1 MGVFSNIVATH
12 DDGLRAIEQYY
23 NAGLIQEV
31 EPNLVY
37 SKDCQKRSLP
47 PNNGK
52 VVTFY
57 SYDPFPVSQEP
68 LKEGVTPD
76 GQTVNVRKFTA
87 TVKPYGNYIAWT
99 DELSRFGINWMH
111 KETSRR
117 LNQQALETIDAI
129 VADVMNGGLNVIYAD
144 ENGGVNT
151 SRSDI
156 AANTDVLTYTHLKK
170 AVRALEKN
178 GAKRFSDGFFH
189 AVVGPETKY
198 DLTEMSQWV
207 DIAKYQDKQKI
218 EKYELGCIAG
228 IKFYETTRSKI
239 FHPTQY
245 LYTDSG
251 TGVSNL
257 ALAAGMW
264 SVAKKTGYMSVART
278 TAYASGTTADYAH
291 FCRRMAGQKVR
302 IFDASATAYMDALID
317 KCEDDGTN
325 LVMTLRYVDTATDWT
340 YASGDKVYSQAGGA
354 SSTDVYSTIVYGM
367 DYCGIISLGGR
378 GENIRAIVKEPGS
391 SGAEDPLNQRGTIA
405 WKVDGFTACI
415 LQNAYG
421 VRIEHS
427 VSA

>member
-1 MGVFSNIVATH
+1 MGVFTNIVATH
-12 DDGLRAIEQYY
+12 DSGLAAIEQYY

-37 SKDCQKRSLP
+37 SKDCQKRALP

-52 VVTFY
+52 VTTFY
-57 SYDPFPVSQEP
+57 SYDPFPVSAEP

-87 TVKPYGNYIAWT
+87 TVKPYGNYVSWT

-117 LNQQALETIDAI
+117 LNQQALETIDSV
-129 VADVMNGGLNVIYAD
+129 VADVMNSGLNVIYAD
-144 ENGGVNT
+144 ADGATNS

-156 AANTDVLTYTHLKK
+156 VANTDVLTYTHLKK
-170 AVRALEKN
+170 AVRTLEKN
-178 GAKRFSDGFFH
+178 GAKRFADGFYH

-207 DIAKYQDKQKI
+207 DVAKYQDKSKI

-228 IKFYETTRSKI
+228 IKFFETPRSKV
-239 FHPTQY
+239 FKATQY

-257 ALAAGMW
+257 ALAAGSW
-264 SVAKKTGYMSVART
+264 SVSKKTGSISVART
-278 TAYASGTTADYAH
+278 TAYASGTAGDYAH

-302 IFDASATAYMDALID
+302 IYDASATAYLDALID
-317 KCEDDGTN
+317 KCVDDGTN
-325 LVMTLRYVDTATDWT
+325 LVMTLRYVDTTSDWAFATN
-340 YASGDKVYSQAGGA
+340 DKVYSQAGGA
-354 SSTDVYSTIVYGM
+354 SSADVYSTIVYGM
-367 DYCGIISLGGR
+367 DFCGIISLGNK

-405 WKVDGFTACI
+405 WKIDGFTACI